1 MTKIDPRTRIVMVF
15 LISSV
20 SVIIKDVASMSLL
33 FCFTVFMCIYLRIP
47 LLSSMKK
54 LRKLWYF
61 FFVLALVQS
70 VFTSGGEVLFKVA
83 NLKILTTAGLES
95 GVSVI
100 LRMAIIVF
108 SALIIASAP
117 AMDII
122 YGLIAMKLPYEIAY
136 MVLLAIKF
144 LPLFREEFSDSIT
157 AIQLAGADLE
167 KIPIRQKLSLYT
179 YIFTPTVIK
188 ALKRARYISVSM
200 ECRGFRAYSSR
211 TSYCKLR
218 MGKTDYLSILV
229 TAAVAVSIVLFSFDI
244 IGGGIIN

>member
-1 MTKIDPRTRIVMVF
+1 MIKIDPRARVVMVF
-15 LISSV
+15 LISSA
-20 SVIIKDVASMSLL
+20 SVIIKEVVSMSLL
-33 FCFTVFMCIYLRIP
+33 FCFTVLICMFLRIP

-70 VFTSGGEVLFKVA
+70 VFTPGGEVLFGVA
-83 NLKILTTAGLES
+83 GLRILTTAGLES
-95 GVSVI
+95 GVSII

-167 KIPIRQKLSLYT
+167 KIPIKRKLSLYT

-200 ECRGFRAYSSR
+200 ECRGFRAYSDR
-211 TSYCKLR
+211 TSYCKLH
-218 MGKTDYLSILV
+218 MKKADYLSILV
-229 TAAVAVSIVLFSFDI
+229 TAAVAAAIVLFSFGI
-244 IGGGIIN
+244 IVRGIIN